1 MRKRKR
7 ILATLLVAIL
17 IATAT
22 LSHIKVL
29 AVEVEESKAS
39 IIGSITELEGT
50 KKLEDLSK
58 QMEQI
63 SNYQKNIDLGYS
75 PEDEVEIIVEL
86 KEESLLDSYINRI
99 HINKSKENIT
109 FDKYAISS
117 TGKAL
122 NSKLIKS
129 QDLVLEKIN
138 KFDNQGNISTI
149 YKYTSVL
156 NGFSIKASY
165 GLLESIKKLPE
176 VKSAYIAPTYE
187 LISPTM
193 TESVPFIGADKTW
206 AELGYQGEG
215 TVVAVVDTGLFTE
228 HEAFEIQP
236 SSPRISKADITNVLA
251 TADLSAKKYGAITAD
266 DVFISN
272 KIPFVFD
279 YADKDNNVSGG
290 DDHGTHVAGT
300 VAASGSITPKEDGIK
315 GVAPEAQLVIL
326 KVFSDTESGAN
337 SIDILAAI
345 DDATK
350 LGVDVINMSLG
361 SGAGFT
367 YESESGIEEVYNRVV
382 EAGINL
388 VVSAG
393 NSYSLSYAN
402 HNGGKA
408 LATNPDTSVV
418 SSPSTYEASLSVASV
433 KNSGIFIELFKAGDK
448 EIVYTDNASGED
460 KLGNLIGTHEFVYAG
475 LGTESD
481 FANLDVKG
489 KIALIRRGTITFND
503 KKINAAKAGAAAV
516 IVFNN
521 VAGKISM
528 AIENYDI
535 PAVSITLVD
544 GEYLLNLSENKIT
557 IDPSLNIDVAG
568 QASDFSSWGVT
579 PDLKLKPEIAA
590 PGEGIYS
597 SVNSGYASMSGTS
610 MASPHIAG
618 ATAIMKQ
625 YMDDKYGD
633 SFTALEKE
641 ILINQILMSTAKVVT
656 NGEGLPYSPRK
667 QGAGMLQVYGAVTSK
682 AYLYVNGK
690 DRTKIELGDD
700 VEKSGSYGFDFNVKN
715 ISDTAVTYTLD
726 TATLTEA
733 IVDGIYIA
741 ESPKMLAPTV
751 TINVVGGT
759 LEGNQL
765 TVASN
770 ADVKVDVAITLS
782 QEDKAYI
789 DSNFPNGEF
798 VEGFVYLNS
807 EEDVNLSIPFMGF
820 YGDWTKAPIMDS
832 SSLYDDASYSQ
843 TTSEAYNFVFGEYE
857 YRLGENLFA
866 VLNGIVLPH
875 DKNKIAISPN
885 NDGFFDSVDAVT
897 TSLLRN
903 ARTMDYTITDKDN
916 KVIYNTVMEYDR
928 KSFYISSLDIMNYAL
943 NLVPWYG
950 LDVEE
955 NVLPEDSTYTYKI
968 TGTLDYSKHPANNEK
983 DSWEFPVTIDTTI
996 PGILDSTM
1004 YVKDG
1009 RKYVDVVVSDNQY
1022 VAYVGLYSI
1031 KKNVLDEEL
1040 DFKFLNEDNKG
1051 AVSTITFDVTDYSHA
1066 MFGFSVIDYAVNEG
1080 AYTVS
1085 YDVNSIE
1092 FDQSELTL
1100 QVGEETE
1107 LYVITD
1113 PDVATFVTWESSN
1126 QEVASVTDGKV
1137 VALAIGETVIT
1148 ATTIFGKTAS
1158 CTVTVVGE
1166 PSVIPSPSVEPT
1178 PSIDPTPSVE
1188 PTPSIDPTPSA
1199 EPTAIP
1205 TVEPTAVPTVE
1216 PTAIP
1221 TVEPTAVPTVE
1232 PTAIPT
1238 VEPTAI
1244 PTVEPTA
1251 IPTVEPT
1258 AIPTVEPTAVPTVEP
1273 TVVPTVEPTAVPT
1286 VEPTAVPTA
1295 VPTVEPTAAPTAAP
1309 TTAPTAVPTKAPT
1322 AAPTKA
1328 PTATPTPTLTIAPT
1342 PTPKPTVP
1350 KDLLKDVKIELSSK
1364 ETIYVGD
1371 TREVIITL
1379 PENIKQEVITTFYK
1393 SSNNKIATVSKEGK
1407 IITKKAG
1414 KVTITARVSIDGAS
1428 KTVKF
1433 NITVKAPYIKI
1444 ENIPK
1449 KIVVG
1454 KSYTLTA
1461 KAYGVTGVIKWSVS
1475 DKKIATI
1482 DSKTGKLTA
1491 KKKGTTY
1498 ITAKVGKVEKKIK
1511 LTVK

>member
-7 ILATLLVAIL
+7 ILATLLVAIF
-17 IATAT
+17 IATGT
-22 LSHIKVL
+22 LGHVNVL
-29 AVEVEESKAS
+29 AVEVEESKSSS
-39 IIGSITELEGT
+39 ISSINELEAT
-50 KKLEDLSK
+50 KKLEELREQKK
-58 QMEQI
+58 QR
-63 SNYQKNIDLGYS
+63 SNNQRNIDLGYS

-86 KEESLLDSYINRI
+86 KEESLLDSYINRLQ
-99 HINKSKENIT
+99 INKSKGNET

-117 TGKAL
+117 AGKTL
-122 NSKLIKS
+122 NDKLIKS
-129 QDLVLEKIN
+129 QNLVLDKIN
-138 KFDNQGNISTI
+138 DIDNQGNISTI

-215 TVVAVVDTGLFTE
+215 TVVAVVDTGLYTD

-236 SSPRISKADITNVLA
+236 TSPRISKSDIANVLA
-251 TADLSAKKYGAITAD
+251 TADLSAKAYGAITAD

-272 KIPFVFD
+272 KIPYVFD

-300 VAASGSITPKEDGIK
+300 VAASGSITPNEYGIK

-326 KVFSDTESGAN
+326 KVFGDTDSGA
-337 SIDILAAI
+337 SSTDILAALE
-345 DDATK
+345 DATK

-367 YESESGIEEVYNRVV
+367 YESESGIEEVYNRVI

-393 NSYSLSYAN
+393 NSYSLSYSN
-402 HNGGKA
+402 NNGGKA

-418 SSPSTYEASLSVASV
+418 SSPSSYEASFSVASV
-433 KNSGIFIELFKAGDK
+433 KNSGIFIEMLKAGDK
-448 EIVYTDNASGED
+448 EITYTDNASGEE
-460 KLGNLIGTHEFVYAG
+460 KLVNLIGTHEFIYAG
-475 LGTESD
+475 LGTEGE
-481 FANLDVKG
+481 FAKLDVKG
-489 KIALIRRGTITFND
+489 KIALIKRGSISFND
-503 KKINAAKAGAAAV
+503 KKINAAKAGAVAV

-625 YMDDKYGD
+625 YLDDKYGD

-700 VEKSGSYGFDFNVKN
+700 VEKSGSYGFGFNVKN
-715 ISDTAVTYTLD
+715 ISDTDVTYTLD

-765 TVASN
+765 TVAPN
-770 ADVKVDVAITLS
+770 TDVKVDVAITLS

-916 KVIYNTVMEYDR
+916 MVIYNTVMEYDR

-955 NVLPEDSTYTYKI
+955 NVLPDDSTYTYKI

-996 PGILDSTM
+996 PGILASTM

-1009 RKYVDVVVSDNQY
+1009 RKYVDVV
-1022 VAYVGLYSI
+1022 
-1031 KKNVLDEEL
+1031 
-1040 DFKFLNEDNKG
+1040 
-1051 AVSTITFDVTDYSHA
+1051 
-1066 MFGFSVIDYAVNEG
+1066 
-1080 AYTVS
+1080 
-1085 YDVNSIE
+1085 
-1092 FDQSELTL
+1092 
-1100 QVGEETE
+1100 
-1107 LYVITD
+1107 
-1113 PDVATFVTWESSN
+1113 
-1126 QEVASVTDGKV
+1126 
-1137 VALAIGETVIT
+1137 
-1148 ATTIFGKTAS
+1148 
-1158 CTVTVVGE
+1158 
-1166 PSVIPSPSVEPT
+1166 
-1178 PSIDPTPSVE
+1178 
-1188 PTPSIDPTPSA
+1188 
-1199 EPTAIP
+1199 
-1205 TVEPTAVPTVE
+1205 
-1216 PTAIP
+1216 
-1221 TVEPTAVPTVE
+1221 
-1232 PTAIPT
+1232 
-1238 VEPTAI
+1238 
-1244 PTVEPTA
+1244 
-1251 IPTVEPT
+1251 
-1258 AIPTVEPTAVPTVEP
+1258 
-1273 TVVPTVEPTAVPT
+1273 
-1286 VEPTAVPTA
+1286 
-1295 VPTVEPTAAPTAAP
+1295 
-1309 TTAPTAVPTKAPT
+1309 
-1322 AAPTKA
+1322 
-1328 PTATPTPTLTIAPT
+1328 
-1342 PTPKPTVP
+1342 
-1350 KDLLKDVKIELSSK
+1350 K
-1364 ETIYVGD
+1364 EKCI
-1371 TREVIITL
+1371 R
-1379 PENIKQEVITTFYK
+1379 
-1393 SSNNKIATVSKEGK
+1393 
-1407 IITKKAG
+1407 
-1414 KVTITARVSIDGAS
+1414 
-1428 KTVKF
+1428 
-1433 NITVKAPYIKI
+1433 
-1444 ENIPK
+1444 
-1449 KIVVG
+1449 
-1454 KSYTLTA
+1454 
-1461 KAYGVTGVIKWSVS
+1461 
-1475 DKKIATI
+1475 
-1482 DSKTGKLTA
+1482 
-1491 KKKGTTY
+1491 
-1498 ITAKVGKVEKKIK
+1498 
-1511 LTVK
+1511 